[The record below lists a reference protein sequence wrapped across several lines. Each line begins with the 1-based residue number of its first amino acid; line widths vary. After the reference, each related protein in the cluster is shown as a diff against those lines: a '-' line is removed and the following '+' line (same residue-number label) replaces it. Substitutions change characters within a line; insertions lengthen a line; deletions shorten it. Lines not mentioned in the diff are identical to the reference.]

1 MAMLYWAARGGM
13 ADHITKE
20 RSTLKKLIVRA
31 ALAILIL
38 LVVLSVGFVAY
49 VRLKTASPEPEALAA
64 MESTTVVE
72 VTTGE
77 WLVFSP
83 RDAEPTTG
91 FIIYPG
97 GLVDPRAY
105 APQARD
111 IAAQGYLVVI
121 VPMPF
126 NLAVLGSG
134 RASDVIEAYPSIET
148 WAIGGHS
155 LGGAMG
161 SRFARQNPTDI
172 SGLALWAAYPSGS
185 DDLSDSDLVV
195 TSIFGTLDGLAT
207 IDEIE
212 ASAALLPSDA
222 AFVPIEGG
230 NHAHFGWYGPQSGDN
245 PASISHAE
253 QQAQIVAATAA
264 LLERMQSDTL
274 RP

>member
-1 MAMLYWAARGGM
+1 M
-13 ADHITKE
+13 
-20 RSTLKKLIVRA
+20 KKLVIRV
-31 ALAILIL
+31 ALVILIL
-38 LVVLSVGFVAY
+38 LVVVSVGFVAY
-49 VRLKTASPEPEALAA
+49 TRLKTAGPEPEALAA
-64 MESTTVVE
+64 MESTADVE
-72 VTTGE
+72 VTTGD
-77 WLVFSP
+77 WLVFAP
-83 RDAEPTTG
+83 RDVEPTTG
-91 FIIYPG
+91 LIIYPG

-111 IAAQGYLVVI
+111 IAAHGYLVVI

-134 RASDVIEAYPSIET
+134 KGADVIAAYPSIEA

-161 SRFARQNPTDI
+161 SRFARQNPTNI

-185 DDLSDSDLVV
+185 DDLSDSDLAVASV
-195 TSIFGTLDGLAT
+195 FGTLDGLAT
-207 IDEIE
+207 TDEIE
-212 ASAALLPSDA
+212 ASAALLPPDT

-230 NHAHFGWYGPQSGDN
+230 NHAQFGWYGPQSGDN

-264 LLERMQSDTL
+264 LLERMQFDEL